1 MTTIQKK
8 VQTMKRLSL
17 LIILLSSLNAQL
29 LLSPFDAL
37 KINFNEDITIEKK
50 SILLSKAQAKAV
62 QEHAKVKL
70 NTKIYKTFKVTQK
83 NQLLGYGVLVIQ
95 KVRTKNSAVLSIITP
110 EGRLKSIEII
120 AFNEPPEYIPSS
132 IWVDRF
138 KGVQLDDT
146 LKLGKN
152 IPNISGATFSARSA
166 TDASRIALAIYEVA
180 IKEQK

>member
-1 MTTIQKK
+1 MKK
-8 VQTMKRLSL
+8 LS
-17 LIILLSSLNAQL
+17 LIILLISSLNAQL
-29 LLSPFDAL
+29 ILSPFDAL
-37 KINFNEDITIEKK
+37 KMNFNDEITIEKK
-50 SILLSKAQAKAV
+50 SILLTKAQAKAV
-62 QEHAKVKL
+62 QERAMVKL
-70 NTKIYKTFKVTQK
+70 TTKIYKTFKVTQED
-83 NQLLGYGVLVIQ
+83 QILGYGILVIQ

-146 LKLGKN
+146 LKLGKK

-166 TDASRIALAIYEVA
+166 TDASRIALAIHEVA
-180 IKEQK
+180 IKERK